1 MSKYLVPPVYVP
13 ALLAALILAYA
24 LLRAPV

>member
-13 ALLAALILAYA
+13 ALLAVLIVAYA